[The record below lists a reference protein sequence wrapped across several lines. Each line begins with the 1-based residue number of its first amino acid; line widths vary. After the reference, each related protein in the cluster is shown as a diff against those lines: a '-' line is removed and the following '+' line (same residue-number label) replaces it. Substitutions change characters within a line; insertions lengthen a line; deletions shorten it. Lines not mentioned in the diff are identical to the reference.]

1 MLFSC
6 TNSNQT
12 PVKGQD
18 KNGIRSAIQ
27 TPNKGQEQNGAKGPS
42 QTPIKGQ
49 NQTPAKGL
57 PQTPV
62 KVKTGANQTPAKAQ
76 NQPPSNSTN
85 QTPGKGQAQTPAKG
99 GSQTPAKSKNPTP
112 AKGASQTPNKMTV
125 NDSLSKQKGSQS
137 KVKPGSDLRLD
148 SRRSSSTASGSVSP
162 VKGFGPKDLN
172 FDIWRS
178 LSKAG
183 AANSGQDVAMTS
195 DESGAKAANKSA
207 VSSSGFQEGAPNAS
221 TDSGKKKRNRNK
233 KKKESVSSTTSTSG
247 SVSPI
252 KGSKDFSQLNNLPSL
267 NKTPMKV
274 KDNSNESQAKAGT
287 PIQSGKK
294 QQLNKLNSTAGKAG
308 SSPSGKQSSSELQQL
323 EQLQQQ
329 LIQLMNRDGKQ
340 SSDSATQ
347 KPAAFPVKNGV
358 KSNQVSAELSKLPTA
373 TKQPVSEDVKKLEQR
388 RRLSENLMKDETLIN
403 LVDSCN
409 QAQSAES
416 GNTKLEQPKPVNTII
431 FLSFDHISSW
441 VV

>member
-1 MLFSC
+1 M
-6 TNSNQT
+6 
-12 PVKGQD
+12 
-18 KNGIRSAIQ
+18 
-27 TPNKGQEQNGAKGPS
+27 
-42 QTPIKGQ
+42 
-49 NQTPAKGL
+49 
-57 PQTPV
+57 
-62 KVKTGANQTPAKAQ
+62 KVETGANQTPAKAQ
-76 NQPPSNSTN
+76 NPSNSTN
-85 QTPGKGQAQTPAKG
+85 QTPGKCQAQTPAKG

-112 AKGASQTPNKMTV
+112 AKGASQTPNKMIV

-172 FDIWRS
+172 FDIWQS

-207 VSSSGFQEGAPNAS
+207 VSSSGLQEGAPNAS

-233 KKKESVSSTTSTSG
+233 KKKESFSSTTSTSV

-267 NKTPMKV
+267 NKTPVKE

-294 QQLNKLNSTAGKAG
+294 QQFNKLNSTAGKAG

-323 EQLQQQ
+323 EQLQQP

-340 SSDSATQ
+340 SSDSANQ
-347 KPAAFPVKNGV
+347 KPAATPVKNGV
-358 KSNQVSAELSKLPTA
+358 KSNQVSAELSKLPTP
-373 TKQPVSEDVKKLEQR
+373 TKRVSEDLKKLEQR

>member
-1 MLFSC
+1 M
-6 TNSNQT
+6 
-12 PVKGQD
+12 
-18 KNGIRSAIQ
+18 
-27 TPNKGQEQNGAKGPS
+27 
-42 QTPIKGQ
+42 
-49 NQTPAKGL
+49 
-57 PQTPV
+57 
-62 KVKTGANQTPAKAQ
+62 KVQTGANQTPAKAQ
-76 NQPPSNSTN
+76 NPSNSTN
-85 QTPGKGQAQTPAKG
+85 QTPGKCQAQTPAKG
-99 GSQTPAKSKNPTP
+99 GSQTPAKSKDP
-112 AKGASQTPNKMTV
+112 TPNKMNV
-125 NDSLSKQKGSQS
+125 NDSLSKQNGSQS
-137 KVKPGSDLRLD
+137 KLKPGSDLRLD

-162 VKGFGPKDLN
+162 VKGFGSKDLN
-172 FDIWRS
+172 FDIWQS

-207 VSSSGFQEGAPNAS
+207 VSSSGLQEGASNAS

-233 KKKESVSSTTSTSG
+233 KKKESVSSTTSTSE

-267 NKTPMKV
+267 NKTPVKE

-340 SSDSATQ
+340 SSDSAPQ
-347 KPAAFPVKNGV
+347 KPAASPVKTGGKNVV
-358 KSNQVSAELSKLPTA
+358 KSNQVSAELSKLPTP
-373 TKQPVSEDVKKLEQR
+373 TKRVSEDLKKLEQR
-388 RRLSENLMKDETLIN
+388 RRLSQNLMKDETLIN

-416 GNTKLEQPKPVNTII
+416 GKTKLEQPKPVNTMV